1 MRAACFAVRRCLARG
16 RDPKN
21 AAGSRGGEADPAANA
36 SRRDVETDEE
46 ASKQSLCDD
55 RPVDGATLSRRAGLV
70 IGAAALTQAVPVS
83 NSAVWPSPASAKLAL
98 EYDGVPA
105 VAYAFDATLEVVA
118 LRGSVPSQW
127 EAEFNRTLRKGK
139 VTLSTAA
146 TPKDLYE
153 SLKRASTAANV
164 GALQGNMPRPGVP
177 GPGGFAAPTP
187 AQLAANS
194 ASGTKKNQIKKSRRE
209 E

>member
-1 MRAACFAVRRCLARG
+1 MRAACFAVPAVPPSRARREGRGRLAR
-16 RDPKN
+16 R
-21 AAGSRGGEADPAANA
+21 RGGPAANA

-70 IGAAALTQAVPVS
+70 IGAAALAQAVPAR

-118 LRGSVPSQW
+118 LRGSVPSQTKKGLSPLNPTSW
-127 EAEFNRTLRKGK
+127 ASSRTIRTL
-139 VTLSTAA
+139 T
-146 TPKDLYE
+146 
-153 SLKRASTAANV
+153 
-164 GALQGNMPRPGVP
+164 
-177 GPGGFAAPTP
+177 
-187 AQLAANS
+187 
-194 ASGTKKNQIKKSRRE
+194 GTRGIISIKKTAT
-209 E
+209 

>member
-1 MRAACFAVRRCLARG
+1 MRAACFAVPAVPRSRARREESGRLAR
-16 RDPKN
+16 R
-21 AAGSRGGEADPAANA
+21 RGGPAANA

-70 IGAAALTQAVPVS
+70 IGAAAVAQAVPART
-83 NSAVWPSPASAKLAL
+83 SAVWPSPASAKLAL

-139 VTLSTAA
+139 VSLSTAA

-164 GALQGNMPRPGVP
+164 GALQ
-177 GPGGFAAPTP
+177 
-187 AQLAANS
+187 
-194 ASGTKKNQIKKSRRE
+194 
-209 E
+209 